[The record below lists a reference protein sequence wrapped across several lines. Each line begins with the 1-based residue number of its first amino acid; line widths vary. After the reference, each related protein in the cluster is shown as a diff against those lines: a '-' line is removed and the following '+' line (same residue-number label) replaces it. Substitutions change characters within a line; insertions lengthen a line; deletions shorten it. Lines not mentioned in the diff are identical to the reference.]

1 MGQKTNPN
9 IFRLGVNKKWKTEF
23 FEKKSQELSNYTFKD
38 LEIKEFIERFLETRG
53 LLLHD
58 YKLHYSNSVL
68 NIYISYFVTPSFAF
82 EKTSNDNITIIKKS
96 DSQRAVIQSC
106 SKINVRK
113 TISQRVML
121 AKQNSS
127 SFSKVPFLTVKFP
140 NRIKKYLKLKHYES
154 VLTVN
159 DSLELN
165 SPKIPQNLLRGFTEL
180 SNGQKD
186 INSKVDYSRLL
197 TSQNLETSQIGSDFQ
212 KLLKG
217 LSLFTNKQYNII
229 TTFQCIN
236 KTFNLTLK
244 QTQALK
250 EKFMLLQKFKN
261 IPFFKES
268 IDILFASV
276 YHKKSANLLAKL
288 IALQFKTVKR
298 HNFFIAFLKQTLIR
312 FIDSNFSKVKGIKII
327 VKGRLNGAPRAKHKI
342 LTVGS
347 VPVQTIVSNM
357 DYAQSTCHNSN
368 GSYGIKVW
376 ILEKS

>member
-9 IFRLGVNKKWKTEF
+9 IFRLGVTKKWKTEF

-38 LEIKEFIERFLETRG
+38 LEIKEYIERFLETRG

-68 NIYISYFVTPSFAF
+68 NIYISYFITPSFVF
-82 EKTSNDNITIIKKS
+82 EKTLNDNITIIKKS

-106 SKINVRK
+106 NKINVKK
-113 TISQRVML
+113 TLSQRRIL
-121 AKQNSS
+121 AKQNAFPSKP
-127 SFSKVPFLTVKFP
+127 SFPTVKFP
-140 NRIKKYLKLKHYES
+140 NRIKKYLNLKYYGS
-154 VLTVN
+154 ILPVN
-159 DSLELN
+159 DGSELN
-165 SPKIPQNLLRGFTEL
+165 SPKIQQKISGNFPELL
-180 SNGQKD
+180 NGQKD
-186 INSKVDYSRLL
+186 VNPKVNYSSLL
-197 TSQNLETSQIGSDFQ
+197 TSQNLETSQIEGDFQ

-217 LSLFTNKQYNII
+217 LSLFTNKHYNII

-261 IPFFKES
+261 IAFFKES
-268 IDILFASV
+268 IDLLFTSV
-276 YHKKSANLLAKL
+276 HHRKSANLLAKL
-288 IALQFKTVKR
+288 IAFQFKTVKR
-298 HNFFIAFLKQTLIR
+298 HNFFIAFLKQTLTR
-312 FIDSNFSKVKGIKII
+312 FINSNFSKVKGIKII

-347 VPVQTIVSNM
+347 VPVQTIVSKM

-376 ILEKS
+376 IFEKS

>member
-38 LEIKEFIERFLETRG
+38 LEIKEYIERFLETKG

-68 NIYISYFVTPSFAF
+68 NIYISYFVTPNFVF
-82 EKTSNDNITIIKKS
+82 EKTLNDNITIIKKS

-106 SKINVRK
+106 NKINVRR
-113 TISQRVML
+113 TIAQRVIL
-121 AKQNSS
+121 GNQNSLPS
-127 SFSKVPFLTVKFP
+127 SKLSLTTVKSP
-140 NRIKKYLKLKHYES
+140 NTIKKYLKLQDYGT
-154 VLTVN
+154 VLPTTDNLV
-159 DSLELN
+159 STSSEV
-165 SPKIPQNLLRGFTEL
+165 SPKALGNFTEL
-180 SNGQKD
+180 LSNPKGT
-186 INSKVDYSRLL
+186 NPKVNYARLS
-197 TSQNLETSQIGSDFQ
+197 TSQNLETSQIGGDFQ
-212 KLLKG
+212 KLLRG
-217 LSLFTNKQYNII
+217 LSLFTDKQYNII

-268 IDILFASV
+268 IDLLFASV

-288 IALQFKTVKR
+288 IAFQFKTVKR
-298 HNFFIAFLKQTLIR
+298 HNFFIAFLKQTLTM
-312 FIDSNFSKVKGIKII
+312 FINSNFSKVKGIKII

>member
-38 LEIKEFIERFLETRG
+38 LEIKEYIERFLETKG

-68 NIYISYFVTPSFAF
+68 NIYISYFVTPNFVF
-82 EKTSNDNITIIKKS
+82 EKTLNDNITVIKKS

-106 SKINVRK
+106 NKINVKK
-113 TISQRVML
+113 TVAQRVML
-121 AKQNSS
+121 SEQNSS
-127 SFSKVPFLTVKFP
+127 SSKPSFSTVKSP
-140 NRIKKYLKLKHYES
+140 NIIKKYLKLKYYGS
-154 VLTVN
+154 ILPVTDN
-159 DSLELN
+159 LEMN
-165 SPKIPQNLLRGFTEL
+165 STEL
-180 SNGQKD
+180 LQNQKD
-186 INSKVDYSRLL
+186 LNPKVNYSRLL
-197 TSQNLETSQIGSDFQ
+197 TSQNLETSQIESDFQ

-261 IPFFKES
+261 VPFFKES
-268 IDILFASV
+268 IDLIFTSV

-288 IALQFKTVKR
+288 IAFQFKTVKR
-298 HNFFIAFLKQTLIR
+298 HNFFIAFLKQSLTM
-312 FIDSNFSKVKGIKII
+312 FINSNFSKVKGIKII
-327 VKGRLNGAPRAKHKI
+327 VRGRLNGAPRAKHKI

-347 VPVQTIVSNM
+347 VPVQTIMSNM
-357 DYAQSTCHNSN
+357 DYAQSTCQNSN

>member
-38 LEIKEFIERFLETRG
+38 LEIKEYIERFLETRG

-68 NIYISYFVTPSFAF
+68 NIYISYFVTPSFVF
-82 EKTSNDNITIIKKS
+82 GKTLNDNITIIKRS
-96 DSQRAVIQSC
+96 DSQQVVIQSRN
-106 SKINVRK
+106 KINVRR
-113 TISQRVML
+113 TISQRIIL
-121 AKQNSS
+121 AKKNSS
-127 SFSKVPFLTVKFP
+127 SSKSSFPTVKFP
-140 NRIKKYLKLKHYES
+140 NRIKKYLRLKYYGS
-154 VLTVN
+154 VLPVEGG
-159 DSLELN
+159 SKLN
-165 SPKIPQNLLRGFTEL
+165 SPKIQQKVSGNFLELLN
-180 SNGQKD
+180 SQKD
-186 INSKVDYSRLL
+186 INPKVNYSSLL
-197 TSQNLETSQIGSDFQ
+197 TSPNLETSQIESDFQ

-217 LSLFTNKQYNII
+217 LSLFTNKHYNII

-261 IPFFKES
+261 IGFFKES
-268 IDILFASV
+268 IDLLFTSV
-276 YHKKSANLLAKL
+276 HHKKSANLLAKL
-288 IALQFKTVKR
+288 IAFQFKTVKR
-298 HNFFIAFLKQTLIR
+298 HNFFIAFLKQTLTR
-312 FIDSNFSKVKGIKII
+312 FINSNFSKVKGIKII

-376 ILEKS
+376 IFEKS

>member
-38 LEIKEFIERFLETRG
+38 LEIKEYIERFLETKG

-68 NIYISYFVTPSFAF
+68 NIYISYFVTPNFVF
-82 EKTSNDNITIIKKS
+82 EKPSNDNITIIKKS

-106 SKINVRK
+106 NKINVRR
-113 TISQRVML
+113 TIAQRVIL
-121 AKQNSS
+121 AKQNSLP
-127 SFSKVPFLTVKFP
+127 SKLSLTTVKFP
-140 NRIKKYLKLKHYES
+140 NRVKKYLKLQNYG
-154 VLTVN
+154 TVFPIAKN
-159 DSLELN
+159 FASNAAKVSSKASGNSAELF
-165 SPKIPQNLLRGFTEL
+165 SDPKGVNP
-180 SNGQKD
+180 
-186 INSKVDYSRLL
+186 KVDYSRLL
-197 TSQNLETSQIGSDFQ
+197 TSQNLETSQIESDFQ
-212 KLLKG
+212 RLLRG

-236 KTFNLTLK
+236 KTFNLTFK

-268 IDILFASV
+268 IDLLFSSV

-288 IALQFKTVKR
+288 IAFQFKTVKR
-298 HNFFIAFLKQTLIR
+298 HNFFIAFLKQTLTM
-312 FIDSNFSKVKGIKII
+312 FINSNFSKVKGIKII

-347 VPVQTIVSNM
+347 VPVQTIVSSM

-376 ILEKS
+376 ILERS

>member
-38 LEIKEFIERFLETRG
+38 LEIKEYIERFLETKG

-68 NIYISYFVTPSFAF
+68 NIYISYFVTPNFVF

-106 SKINVRK
+106 SKINVKR
-113 TISQRVML
+113 TIAQRVIL
-121 AKQNSS
+121 AKQNPLLPKLS
-127 SFSKVPFLTVKFP
+127 LTTIKSPDRV
-140 NRIKKYLKLKHYES
+140 KKYLKLQDYGT
-154 VLTVN
+154 VLPVAKN
-159 DSLELN
+159 
-165 SPKIPQNLLRGFTEL
+165 FV
-180 SNGQKD
+180 SNT
-186 INSKVDYSRLL
+186 SKVSSKALGNSVELLSDRKGANPKVEYSRLL
-197 TSQNLETSQIGSDFQ
+197 TSQNLETSQIESDFQ
-212 KLLKG
+212 RLLRG

-268 IDILFASV
+268 IDLLFSSV
-276 YHKKSANLLAKL
+276 YHRKSANLLAKL
-288 IALQFKTVKR
+288 IAFQFKTVKR
-298 HNFFIAFLKQTLIR
+298 HNFFIAFLKQTLTM
-312 FIDSNFSKVKGIKII
+312 FVNSNFSKVEGIKII

>member
-106 SKINVRK
+106 NKINVRK

-121 AKQNSS
+121 ATQKAS
-127 SFSKVPFLTVKFP
+127 SFPKPSLPIVKFP
-140 NRIKKYLKLKHYES
+140 NRIKKYLKLKHYGPVLAINDNLES
-154 VLTVN
+154 NSSKISHKILGDLTE
-159 DSLELN
+159 S
-165 SPKIPQNLLRGFTEL
+165 F
-180 SNGQKD
+180 NGQKD
-186 INSKVDYSRLL
+186 TNLKVNYSRLL
-197 TSQNLETSQIGSDFQ
+197 TSQNLETSQIGGDFQ

-261 IPFFKES
+261 VPFFKES
-268 IDILFASV
+268 IDLLFASV

-288 IALQFKTVKR
+288 IAFQFKTVKR
-298 HNFFIAFLKQTLIR
+298 HNFFIAFLKQTLTR

>member
-38 LEIKEFIERFLETRG
+38 LEIKEYIERFLETRG

-68 NIYISYFVTPSFAF
+68 NIYISYFVTPNFVF
-82 EKTSNDNITIIKKS
+82 EKTLNDNITIIKKS
-96 DSQRAVIQSC
+96 DSQRTTIQSC
-106 SKINVRK
+106 NKINVKR

-121 AKQNSS
+121 AKQNSFS
-127 SFSKVPFLTVKFP
+127 SKPSFTTVKSP
-140 NRIKKYLKLKHYES
+140 NRVKKYLKLKYYGS
-154 VLTVN
+154 VLPVN
-159 DSLELN
+159 DNLELN
-165 SPKIPQNLLRGFTEL
+165 SPKIPQNFSGNFTEL
-180 SNGQKD
+180 LNDQKD
-186 INSKVDYSRLL
+186 INPKANYSRLL
-197 TSQNLETSQIGSDFQ
+197 TSQNLETSQIESDFQ

-217 LSLFTNKQYNII
+217 LSLFTNKQYNLI

-268 IDILFASV
+268 IDLLFASV
-276 YHKKSANLLAKL
+276 YHKKSASLLAKL
-288 IALQFKTVKR
+288 IAFQFKTVKR
-298 HNFFIAFLKQTLIR
+298 HNFFIAFLKQTLTR
-312 FIDSNFSKVKGIKII
+312 FINSNFSKVKGIKII

>member
-23 FEKKSQELSNYTFKD
+23 FEKKSQELSNYTFRD
-38 LEIKEFIERFLETRG
+38 LEIKEYIERFLETKG

-68 NIYISYFVTPSFAF
+68 NVYISYFITPSFVF
-82 EKTSNDNITIIKKS
+82 EKTSNDNITIVKKS

-106 SKINVRK
+106 DKVNIRK
-113 TISQRVML
+113 TVAQRMIL
-121 AKQNSS
+121 ARQKSLSS
-127 SFSKVPFLTVKFP
+127 ELPFSTVKSP
-140 NRIKKYLKLKHYES
+140 NGVKKYLKLKDYGT
-154 VLTVN
+154 VLPLMGDLT
-159 DSLELN
+159 LN
-165 SPKIPQNLLRGFTEL
+165 ISKVSPKTLGNFAELLGSTKGI
-180 SNGQKD
+180 SP
-186 INSKVDYSRLL
+186 KVDYSRLL
-197 TSQNLETSQIGSDFQ
+197 TSQNLETSQIEGDFQ
-212 KLLKG
+212 RLLKG

-236 KTFNLTLK
+236 KTFNLTFK

-250 EKFMLLQKFKN
+250 EKFMLLQRFKN

-268 IDILFASV
+268 IDLLFSSV
-276 YHKKSANLLAKL
+276 YYNKSASLLAKL
-288 IALQFKTVKR
+288 IALQFKTIKR
-298 HNFFIAFLKQTLIR
+298 HNFFIAFLKQTLTM
-312 FIDSNFSKVKGIKII
+312 FINSNFSKVKGIKII
-327 VKGRLNGAPRAKHKI
+327 VKGRLNGAPRAKHKV

-347 VPVQTIVSNM
+347 VPVQTIISKM